1 MLWTLL
7 FVCLFSFFFLLLY
20 TKLYTRTVNFILFYY
35 SWSSCILGTSFFFIL
50 GAHTPTLH
58 HSYITPHHPRT
69 CNFFFFFFFLLYTKL
84 YTRTVNFILLFLI
97 LLHIGSMFHIGSTYT
112 HTASPHITLGHV
124 IHSLHITTNIANN
137 WNTTIHY
144 RNPGGIEHEV
154 SYK

>member
-1 MLWTLL
+1 MLWTLF
-7 FVCLFSFFFLLLY
+7 FVCLFSFFFFFYILSYIQGQL
-20 TKLYTRTVNFILFYY
+20 TLFYFIILDPLAY
-35 SWSSCILGTSFFFIL
+35 WEHLFFSYWEHTHPHCITLTSPHITLG
-50 GAHTPTLH
+50 HV
-58 HSYITPHHPRT
+58 
-69 CNFFFFFFFLLYTKL
+69 NFFFFFFLLYTKL